1 MAQAVADSAR
11 WRLNP
16 ACELHW
22 RHWDE
27 GYVLF
32 DAASGLTHALNV
44 IGTVCLEALAAG
56 PLDEASLTRA
66 VCRELDLAAD
76 DLAAG
81 ELHTLLARFDE
92 LGLAEPVSA

>member
-1 MAQAVADSAR
+1 MAATSAR
-11 WRLNP
+11 GCWRINP
-16 ACELHW
+16 TCILHW

-44 IGTVCLEALAAG
+44 IGAVCLETLAAG
-56 PLDEASLTRA
+56 SRDEAELAAA
-66 VCRELDLAAD
+66 VRHELDLEPD
-76 DLAAG
+76 ELSAG
-81 ELHTLLARFDE
+81 ELHLLLARFDE